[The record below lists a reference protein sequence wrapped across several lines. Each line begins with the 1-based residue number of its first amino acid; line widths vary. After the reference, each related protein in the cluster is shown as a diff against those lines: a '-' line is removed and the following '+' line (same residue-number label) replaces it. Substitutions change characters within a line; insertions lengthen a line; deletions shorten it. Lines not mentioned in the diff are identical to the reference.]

1 MAFFMDKN
9 DVYELGIISKLHGY
23 QGKLILSLKN
33 IEEPNFKSVKS
44 IWFEIDNIL
53 TPFSLLNTQKLKKNK
68 LIIQLL
74 SVNSSNALS
83 FLKRKAYVSKK
94 EINVQSV
101 HDKIKFLGYT
111 IKDQNDSSIGQVEDF
126 IDIKN
131 NSLIQTNINGN
142 EVLIPY
148 NEEIL
153 LDLNETKQIIK
164 LHIPEGLIEL
174 NFE

>member
-1 MAFFMDKN
+1 MAFLWTKMTYTNWALFPNFTDIKEIN
-9 DVYELGIISKLHGY
+9 
-23 QGKLILSLKN
+23 LIPKN

-44 IWFEIDNIL
+44 IWFEIDDIL

-83 FLKRKAYVSKK
+83 FLKRKVYVSKN

-126 IDIKN
+126 IDIK
-131 NSLIQTNINGN
+131 TT
-142 EVLIPY
+142 V
-148 NEEIL
+148 
-153 LDLNETKQIIK
+153 
-164 LHIPEGLIEL
+164 
-174 NFE
+174 

>member
-83 FLKRKAYVSKK
+83 FLKRKVYVSKN

-101 HDKIKFLGYT
+101 HDKIKFLG
-111 IKDQNDSSIGQVEDF
+111 
-126 IDIKN
+126 
-131 NSLIQTNINGN
+131 
-142 EVLIPY
+142 
-148 NEEIL
+148 
-153 LDLNETKQIIK
+153 
-164 LHIPEGLIEL
+164 
-174 NFE
+174 